1 MHIYRFVSQH
11 TVEEAMLLKANQKRS
26 LDELVIQ
33 QGAFDWS
40 TLLSD
45 AATGALTRALGEY
58 EDVED
63 AHAAAVAAR
72 EEFSL
77 VGMDEADFEDE
88 AAAAASAGGTP
99 GGVTPLE
106 VGAGDGNGAEVEAE
120 AEEEEEGGT
129 VVEYMLRFIEADYE
143 YFYDL

>member
-1 MHIYRFVSQH
+1 
-11 TVEEAMLLKANQKRS
+11 MLLKANQKRS
-26 LDELVIQ
+26 LDDLVIQ
-33 QGAFDWS
+33 QGAFDWR

-88 AAAAASAGGTP
+88 AAAATSAGGTP
-99 GGVTPLE
+99 GGATPLE
-106 VGAGDGNGAEVEAE
+106 VDMGGGDGAEVEADAE
-120 AEEEEEGGT
+120 EEEEEGGT
-129 VVEYMLRFIEADYE
+129 VVEYMLRFVEADYE
-143 YFYDL
+143 YFCDL